1 MFGILR
7 VIYGNLWNTTPLQ
20 IPTDCPQIHIDPLS
34 SPSTL
39 IGQPPYIPIPLP
51 EIPMDLHRYPETP
64 YRFQCSP
71 LDNYRYLKI
80 P

>member
-1 MFGILR
+1 MFWDLEGD
-7 VIYGNLWNTTPLQ
+7 LQ
-20 IPTDCPQIHIDPLS
+20 ESLEHNSATDSNRCPQIHIDPLS

-51 EIPMDLHRYPETP
+51 EIPMDLRRYPETP